1 MEYSIEDIIKYD
13 AESHK
18 LDFKREQYL
27 LGKNEKK
34 AELLKDVL
42 SFANHPSNEY
52 KFIIMGVDE
61 KSKEILGIQNPVDE
75 AQYREYISKN
85 IEPEINFEYR
95 IINLAGKKISY
106 FKIFDNKNRPYLF
119 NRDLPNSKY
128 NLGDGY
134 IRFGTSTKKIGRE
147 ELGDIYR
154 NRFNQKDRKK
164 DLIVTPY
171 AKENDDYKKEGVKFY
186 NLEVSIENISSR
198 SIDLYVELKFDLG
211 LGIVPEFDLKRFD
224 QMNKQSYNSF
234 GFPFQVQPLN
244 FNFLV
249 HSNETES
256 HILFERHGALGKG
269 LILKQNDIE
278 IKVFQGSIMLWQIST
293 VEIKGSLC
301 IRSDAFLEGPLVEE
315 LVFKI

>member
-1 MEYSIEDIIKYD
+1 MEYSIKDIIKYD

-42 SFANHPSNEY
+42 SFANHPSNED
-52 KFIIMGVDE
+52 KFIIIGIDE

-95 IINLAGKKISY
+95 IINLDGKKISY
-106 FKIFDNKNRPYLF
+106 FKIFNNKNRPYLF

-134 IRFGTSTKKIGRE
+134 IRFGTSTKKIGRD
-147 ELGDIYR
+147 ELEDIYR
-154 NRFNQKDRKK
+154 NRFIEKDRKK
-164 DLIVTPY
+164 DLIVTSY
-171 AKENDDYKKEGVKFY
+171 ATENHDYEKEGFKFH
-186 NLEVSIENISSR
+186 NIEVSIENISPK
-198 SIDLYVELKFDLG
+198 SIEFHAELKFDLG
-211 LGIVPEFDLKRFD
+211 LGIIPKSDLDRFN
-224 QMNKQSYNSF
+224 QKNKQSHNSF
-234 GFPFQVQPLN
+234 GFPSHIQPININ
-244 FNFLV
+244 FFV
-249 HSNETES
+249 HSKKTES
-256 HILFERHGALGKG
+256 HILFKRNGLVGKG

-278 IKVFQGSIMLWQIST
+278 TKVFQDSIKLCQISKGN
-293 VEIKGSLC
+293 IKGSLC
-301 IRSDAFLEGPLVEE
+301 IRSDAFLDGPLIEE